1 MSLSDFTIHIEPIE
15 PPSVDINSAE
25 QRRRLDAYAQKVREW
40 QQQTL
45 ALQEEGRRLL
55 LEASQVLDPLVARA
69 EIDKLDSVMVSAKEG
84 IETFPSLLVLEH
96 DWKQRLETLQAPL
109 QALKSVEFNWVWND
123 YEARWYEEGY
133 SLNEGAITDLPSPIE
148 EYGVQLNSGLIS
160 KGVDRGVYNPSCS
173 PPDRVDFS
181 DESYTFLGHP
191 ILGFFSN
198 YQSPNP
204 DHWYKVLHRITS
216 SDEALAKQGFVQLE
230 SMMLEDKRLLET
242 VANLASCS
250 LKSVFW
256 EVHSLM
262 EEKGLG
268 DWTLISHLLQLIRFA
283 NQQLGRTNLLFPF
296 ETAQVLTEETEDG
309 EERPVPLFAS
319 ELEREL
325 YQAED
330 VVRTLPSILSRMSQ
344 GDLQRM
350 VPKTWEQV
358 WGLMQNHREFEW
370 FQTFL
375 EWMFKDGKVLQWN
388 PSLLELTELR
398 LNSSLEE
405 MEETVAFWSMPN
417 VTTIDMSEY
426 RMLWYDWTF
435 LSSMPKLRAV
445 NLSYCSLGEIPSP
458 LYSCPIEY
466 LDVSYN
472 KLQEVPHD
480 LKQMS
485 SLKRLVLTK
494 CMQDDVDEIEFEAF
508 VTELH
513 QALPTCEIV
522 TEAVG

>member
-15 PPSVDINSAE
+15 PTLEDAKSAE

-40 QQQTL
+40 RQQTL
-45 ALQEEGRRLL
+45 TLQEEGRRLL
-55 LEASQVLDPLVARA
+55 LAASQTLDPLVARA
-69 EIDKLDSVMVSAKEG
+69 EMEKFYSVMVSAREG
-84 IETFPSLLVLEH
+84 IETFPSLWVREH
-96 DWKQRLETLQAPL
+96 DWKQRLETLRAPL
-109 QALKSVEFNWVWND
+109 PTLKSVEFNWVWND
-123 YEARWYEEGY
+123 YETRWYEEGY
-133 SLNEGAITDLPSPIE
+133 SVNEGAITDLPSPLE
-148 EYGVQLNSGLIS
+148 NYGWALNAGILSEG
-160 KGVDRGVYNPSCS
+160 YNSSCS

-181 DESYTFLGHP
+181 EEPYTFSGHP
-191 ILGFFSN
+191 ILAFFPN

-204 DHWYKVLHRITS
+204 DHWYKVLHLITS
-216 SDEALAKQGFVQLE
+216 SDEALVQQGFVLLE
-230 SMMLEDKRLLET
+230 SMMLEDERLLET

-250 LKSVFW
+250 LNCVFW

-262 EEKGLG
+262 EDKGLG

-309 EERPVPLFAS
+309 EELPLPLFAS

-325 YQAED
+325 YQAEN
-330 VVRTLPSILSRMSQ
+330 VVRALPSILSRMSQ

-350 VPKTWEQV
+350 VPKTWDQV
-358 WGLMQNHREFEW
+358 WRLMQSNWEFEW
-370 FQTFL
+370 LQTFL

-398 LNSSLEE
+398 LNSSLQE

-417 VTTIDMSEY
+417 VTTIDMSECG
-426 RMLWYDWTF
+426 MLWWYDWTF
-435 LSSMPKLRAV
+435 LSSMPRLHTV
-445 NLSYCSLGEIPSP
+445 NLSVCGLDEIPGP
-458 LYSCPIEY
+458 LYNCPIEY
-466 LDVSYN
+466 LDVSHN

-480 LKQMS
+480 LRHMS
-485 SLKRLVLTK
+485 SLKRLVLTN
-494 CMQDDVDEIEFEAF
+494 CMHDGRDNKEFEAF
-508 VTELH
+508 VVGLR
-513 QALPTCEIV
+513 QALPKCEIV